1 MKRLIILLLV
11 AGLIL
16 ALALNRQKL
25 FPTERNTSSHPGN
38 DSMAPALAAR
48 AAPPLEVEVTKV
60 EKLRWQPFLET
71 VGSVTAVNGVT
82 VSTDLGGRVVEIGFE
97 SGSEVRNGAL
107 LVQLDIDREKAQL
120 VQAEAK
126 RDLSR
131 LNLERERN
139 LLSRHTVSQ
148 SEYDAVEA
156 DLRQNEGAVKEQEA
170 IIARKTIR
178 ARFDGLAGIRQVNIG
193 QYLNPGQPVV
203 TLESVDPVYVDFELP
218 QEQLS
223 KVTAGLGVE
232 VILDAYPE
240 RFRGTVTAI
249 NSEVESD
256 SRNFKVRATL
266 ANPDHKMRPGMFAKV
281 NVQSGAERDVVA
293 VPLSAVKYAPYGDSV
308 FVVTRSQ
315 GERGEPGQ
323 NLEQHF
329 VKLGQIRGDR
339 VAIISGVQVGEEVV
353 TAEVFRLRNGAAV
366 TVRRSEAGGA
376 APAPGT
382 AGVSIS
388 HSS

>member
-1 MKRLIILLLV
+1 MLV

-16 ALALNRQKL
+16 ALALNRQRL
-25 FPTERNTSSHPGN
+25 FPTERNTSSHPAG
-38 DSMAPALAAR
+38 DSTAPALAAR
-48 AAPPLEVEVTKV
+48 GAPLQVQVARA

-71 VGSVTAVNGVT
+71 VGSITAVNGVT
-82 VSTDLGGRVVEIGFE
+82 VSTDLGGRVVEIGFD

-107 LVQLDIDREKAQL
+107 LVQLDIEREKAQL
-120 VQAEAK
+120 AQAEAR

-131 LNLERERN
+131 LNLERERD

-148 SEYDAVEA
+148 SEYDSAEA
-156 DLRQNEGAVKEQEA
+156 DLRQNDGAVDEQQA

-178 ARFDGLAGIRQVNIG
+178 ARFDGLAGIRQVNVG

-203 TLESVDPVYVDFELP
+203 TLQSVDPVYVDFELP

-223 KVTAGLGVE
+223 KVATGLGVE

-240 RFRGTVTAI
+240 AFRGTVTAI

-256 SRNFKVRATL
+256 SRTFKVRATL
-266 ANPDHKMRPGMFAKV
+266 PNPDRKLRPGMFAKV
-281 NVQSGAERDVVA
+281 NVQSGTERDVVT

-308 FVVTRSQ
+308 FVVNRPQ
-315 GERGEPGQ
+315 EGGAPGQ
-323 NLEQHF
+323 SLEQHF

-339 VAIISGVQVGEEVV
+339 VAVISGVHAGDEVV
-353 TAEVFRLRNGAAV
+353 MAEVFRLRNGAAV
-366 TVRRSEAGGA
+366 TVRRPDAGGTGTT
-376 APAPGT
+376 PASVP
-382 AGVSIS
+382 AGASTS